1 MKKIIAAVLAAMLF
15 ASVCACSALATDE
28 EDYKHDD
35 FTGYTYYESSE
46 LTEPVKTH
54 TIQLAASCSAVGTMA
69 LCDKLN
75 EKGLDA
81 FIVHANKLYYT
92 MSGKFDNADEARW
105 YLDDL
110 MKKTKRCDCF
120 IAEVELP
127 AEAIEAFRAE
137 YTPMTS
143 SYTDDQQHYGYR
155 CGQFFKEDKNEQILY
170 AVQIVERADEWGAY
184 QLEKQM
190 LDLGYDAFLYEKSNG
205 DLCVMCGK
213 LGWEEDADAY
223 CASIRANTG
232 CSDAF
237 VTDVYLP
244 QWIIHEFEGIYY
256 LEPEF

>member
-1 MKKIIAAVLAAMLF
+1 MKKIISMALVIMLF
-15 ASVCACSALATDE
+15 AGVCACSALANE
-28 EDYKHDD
+28 EDSKKDD

-54 TIQLAASCSAVGTMA
+54 TIQLAASCSAAGTKS

-137 YTPMTS
+137 YTPKTS